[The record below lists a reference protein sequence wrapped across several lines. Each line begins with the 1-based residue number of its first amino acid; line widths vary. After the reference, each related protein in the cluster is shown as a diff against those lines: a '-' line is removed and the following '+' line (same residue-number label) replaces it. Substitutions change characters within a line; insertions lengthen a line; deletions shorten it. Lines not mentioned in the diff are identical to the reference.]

1 MTLQEIA
8 EQLRQEAS
16 STGTVILDD
25 ILLGSGQ
32 AFRQAVSADLL
43 RTAGNIILSANAA
56 NIPANPSGSSF
67 SFSAGIPTIA
77 ADSFLN
83 LSNQAV
89 TVTISQVGTVF
100 QAEVDIQLTVAYLT
114 GTAIPWVFSS
124 SFSAL
129 LGWPFDSMPFSAQAF
144 QFVFAPAQVPAGLS
158 NGLNFRANIVL
169 TGLLQAV
176 SDFLATF
183 SVHAAIQPLA
193 GLITQTTYGPTF
205 DLTASLGIPTIDMTA
220 LVIDSPFVGI
230 SMDYV
235 KVKGSN
241 ENFESSGLLYL
252 GATTALVNSNST
264 TVSLT
269 TVFRLPLQG
278 PMPILSLAIKPTTPT
293 DTSLNNLGS
302 WMAGQSWDNFFSQA
316 PASSL
321 LPYLNIFGLRSYA
334 LEFNLGTYSIDAS
347 SLCVGTLDEWYVIP
361 GNQNLVVRQFAVTW
375 TVFQPFSNPQS
386 MLAINCVM
394 DMFGDGTVTFT
405 GSILLPGLTVTLA
418 LASGPEMTA
427 AQWLQTIVTAF
438 GGGTVTPWLTSA
450 MSGFTLQQM
459 IFTIDTPTKL
469 GSYTLVGGFTV
480 SDTPVNF
487 NLYFGIKIG
496 ATFEYD
502 VKLAFFF
509 AGVRVAGEFTN
520 ANNVTIADAS
530 WTNETNPLQ
539 LNDIA
544 ISLGYGSLGIP
555 PELDMALTEV
565 GVTYDI
571 TNTTFLI
578 KATSANYGKADILIF
593 KPTGTTS
600 FVLFGGL
607 DVGKPIDLT
616 NLPLIGKALSLLERV
631 EIRDLKVQITSA
643 PISPAQ
649 AAQLNTLISTYA
661 AGYPAVPA
669 EGMASTVNIS
679 MAMAIGDFVIPLGTG
694 IGGQSNTSLPADQS
708 SVQGTPT
715 GNTSAPVT
723 TTPGAA
729 SDGTTWFNIQKAVGP
744 VMFRRVGVRYQE
756 SVLWFALDASF
767 SAGGLTIDLLGM
779 AIGSPLSDFDPQF
792 TLDGLGIAFAQPG
805 FELAGA
811 LMKVPPGPGVDWQ
824 YAGGALLKIANFS
837 LSAVGSYASMSG
849 TPSMFVFAQAT
860 GSFGGPPAFFITGL
874 AAGFGYNSSLRLPT
888 MNEIYQFPLI
898 AGAQDPSKIGGSSPT
913 PTTVLSILLGLSG
926 GTAWVTQQV
935 GQYWFAAGLQFTSF
949 QLVSTNALLVIEFGK
964 RILFALLGLSRAS
977 FPMPGTVSASIRYA
991 FIELQIGTIVD
1002 PEQGVFSLTAVLS
1015 PNSYLLDPSCKLTG
1029 GFAFYTWFAPST
1041 HSGDFV
1047 ITVGGYHPS
1056 FDPPSWYPQ
1065 VPAVGFTW
1073 SLDSTVSI
1081 TGKAYFALTPSA
1093 IMAGGQLSVT
1103 YQQGDLRAWFRAW
1116 ANMLLYW
1123 NPFHFDVEIG
1133 ITVGAS
1139 YRLDLWFTTQTISV
1153 ELGADLHLWGPET
1166 GGEVTVHWWVISFT
1180 IGFGASPTG
1189 NPPPLTWT
1197 EFQPQLPPASDVVK
1211 IFPVTGLAPNGQT
1224 DINSSDPWVAR
1235 PSGFTFN
1242 TMSSVPNSQLQLGTA
1257 GTSFK
1262 SGDLVNIRPMQQTG
1276 LTSTQKLIVTH
1287 NGTEI
1292 DLVADGWTIA
1302 ELTQNVAKALWGTG
1316 PQGQMDPGTAQL
1328 VPNQLVGFTVTAPTD
1343 PATSSPGP
1351 VNEQYLAYTT
1361 LNPPGTLPIGP
1372 GRPAQGPVAQTSTTT
1387 IALIES
1393 EIASTTTTTAR
1404 GNLFTALGN
1413 LGINPVTNGDM
1424 TNYANVAGALFTNE
1438 PLLIPTTT

>member
-1 MTLQEIA
+1 MTLQQLA
-8 EQLRQEAS
+8 DQLRQEAS
-16 STGTVILDD
+16 NNSTVTLDD
-25 ILLGSGQ
+25 NLLGSGG
-32 AFRQAVSADLL
+32 AFGQAVIADLL
-43 RTAGNIILSANAA
+43 RTAGNIILTANAA
-56 NIPANPSGSSF
+56 NIPANPTGSSF
-67 SFSAGIPTIA
+67 SFTAGIPTTP

-89 TVTISQVGTVF
+89 TVTISQVGTIYQV
-100 QAEVDIQLTVAYLT
+100 ELDVQLTVAYVT
-114 GTAIPWVFSS
+114 GAGIPWVFSS
-124 SFSAL
+124 SFPGL

-144 QFVFAPAQVPAGLS
+144 QFVFAPNQLPAGLS
-158 NGLNFRANIVL
+158 NGLNFSAGIVL

-183 SVHAAIQPLA
+183 GVQATLQPLA
-193 GLITQTTYGPTF
+193 GSIVQTAYGPTF
-205 DLTASLGIPTIDMTA
+205 DLRASLGVPSIDMTA
-220 LVIDSPFVGI
+220 LVVDSPFVGI
-230 SMDYV
+230 SMQYV
-235 KVKGSN
+235 KVKGST
-241 ENFESSGLLYL
+241 EAYQPSGLMYL
-252 GATTALVNSNST
+252 GAATDLVNSSST

-269 TVFRLPLQG
+269 TIFRLPLQG
-278 PMPILSLAIKPTTPT
+278 TMPILSLAIKPTTAN
-293 DTSLNNLGS
+293 DTSINNLGS
-302 WMAGQSWDNFFSQA
+302 WMAGQSWDSFFAQA
-316 PASSL
+316 PANSL

-334 LEFNLGTYSIDAS
+334 MEFNLGTYSIDATT
-347 SLCVGTLDEWYVIP
+347 LCAGTLAPWYVIP

-375 TVFQPFSNPQS
+375 TVFKPLTNPQS

-405 GSILLPGLTVTLA
+405 GSILLPDLRVTLA
-418 LASGPEMTA
+418 LASGPQMTA

-438 GGGTVTPWLTSA
+438 GGSTVDPWLTSA

-459 IFTIDTPTKL
+459 IFSVDTPTQM
-469 GSYTLVGGFTV
+469 GDYTLVGGFTV
-480 SDTPVNF
+480 CDTPVNF
-487 NLYFGIKIG
+487 NLYFGITLKNSF
-496 ATFEYD
+496 AYD
-502 VKLAFFF
+502 IKLAFFF
-509 AGVRVAGEFTN
+509 CGVRVNGEFTN
-520 ANNVTIADAS
+520 ANNITIADAS
-530 WTNETNPLQ
+530 WTNLTNPLQ

-544 ISLGYGSLGIP
+544 ISLGYESLGIP
-555 PELDMALTEV
+555 TELDMALTEV

-578 KATSANYGKADILIF
+578 KAASANYGKADILIF
-593 KPTGTTS
+593 EPTGTTS
-600 FVLFGGL
+600 FVFFGGL
-607 DVGKPIDLT
+607 DVDQPIDLT
-616 NLPLIGKALSLLERV
+616 NLPLIGKALSVLERV
-631 EIRDLKVQITSA
+631 EIRDLKVQVTSA
-643 PISPAQ
+643 PISQAQ
-649 AAQLNTLISTYA
+649 ASQLNSLINTYA

-679 MAMAIGDFVIPLGTG
+679 MALAIGGFIIPLGTG
-694 IGGQSNTSLPADQS
+694 VGGQSNTSLPANQS
-708 SVQGTPT
+708 SVQGQPA
-715 GNTSAPVT
+715 GNTAAPVT
-723 TTPGAA
+723 TTPGSA

-744 VMFRRVGVRYQE
+744 VMFRRIGVRYKE
-756 SVLWFALDASF
+756 SVLWFVLDANF

-779 AIGSPLSDFDPQF
+779 AIGSPLSNFDPQF

-824 YAGGALLKIANFS
+824 YAGGALLRVANFS
-837 LSAVGSYASMSG
+837 LGAVGSYASMSG

-898 AGAQDPSKIGGSSPT
+898 AGAQDPSKIGGSSPS
-913 PTTVLSILLGLSG
+913 PTTVLSILLGLNG
-926 GTAWVTQQV
+926 GPAWVTQQV

-977 FPMPGTVSASIRYA
+977 FPMPGTVSSSIRYA

-1029 GFAFYTWFAPST
+1029 GFAFYTWFSPST
-1041 HSGDFV
+1041 HAGDFV

-1056 FDPPSWYPQ
+1056 FDPPPWYPQ
-1065 VPAVGFTW
+1065 VPAVGFSW

-1081 TGKAYFALTPSA
+1081 IGKAYFALTPSA
-1093 IMAGGQLSVT
+1093 IMAGAQLSVT

-1133 ITVGAS
+1133 VTVGAS

-1153 ELGADLHLWGPET
+1153 ELGASLHLWGPDT

-1180 IGFGASPTG
+1180 ISFGASPTG
-1189 NPPPLTWT
+1189 NPPPLNWT
-1197 EFQPQLPPASDVVK
+1197 QFQSQLPPPADIVK
-1211 IFPVTGLAPNGQT
+1211 IFPVTGLAPNGQSDMNT
-1224 DINSSDPWVAR
+1224 NDPWVAR
-1235 PSGFTFN
+1235 PSGFTFQ
-1242 TMSSVPNSQLQLGTA
+1242 TLSSIPNSQLQLGTA
-1257 GTSFK
+1257 AASFR

-1276 LTSTQKLIVTH
+1276 LTSTQRLVVTRD
-1287 NGTEI
+1287 GTEI
-1292 DLVADGWTIA
+1292 DLVASGWTVT

-1316 PQGQMDPGTAQL
+1316 TQNQMDPGNAQL
-1328 VPNQLVGFTVTAPTD
+1328 VPNQYVGFTVSAPAD

-1351 VNEQYLAYTT
+1351 VNEQYLAYTV
-1361 LNPPGTLPIGP
+1361 LNPLGTLPIGP
-1372 GRPAQGPVAQTSTTT
+1372 GRAPEGAIAQTATNT
-1387 IALIES
+1387 ISLIETG
-1393 EIASTTTTTAR
+1393 IASTTVATAR
-1404 GNLFTALGN
+1404 GNLFSALVS
-1413 LGINPVTNGDM
+1413 LGVNPVTNCDM
-1424 TNYANVAGALFTNE
+1424 TNYANAAGALFTDE
-1438 PLLIPTTT
+1438 PLLIPATA